1 MPWEIQFDEQ
11 QALDKAM
18 HAFMARGYEATSMQ
32 DLVDSMDLNRGSIYA
47 TYGNKR
53 SLFLRA
59 LAHYELHHRQAW
71 FAELRRTH
79 TPRGAILAVF
89 EGAMAAALSK
99 HGHGGCFLVN
109 SAIELSLH
117 DDDVADIV
125 AEGLVNTERSFRDLI
140 AEGKKIGEI
149 SPDVDPVRT
158 ARVLLGLLVGLRVL
172 ARGRPER
179 PLLQALADQVSALL
193 A

>member
-1 MPWEIQFDEQ
+1 MQ
-11 QALDKAM
+11 
-18 HAFMARGYEATSMQ
+18 AFMAHGYEATSMQ
-32 DLVDSMDLNRGSIYA
+32 DLVDGMGVNRGSIYA
-47 TYGNKR
+47 TFGNKR

-71 FAELRRTH
+71 FAELRRKH
-79 TPRGAILAVF
+79 SPRSAILSVFDGAI
-89 EGAMAAALSK
+89 GAALSK
-99 HGHGGCFLVN
+99 RNRGGCFLVN

-117 DDDVADIV
+117 DDDVAELV
-125 AEGLVNTERSFRDLI
+125 AEGLTNTERAFRELI
-140 AEGKKIGEI
+140 AEGRKIGEI
-149 SPDVDPVRT
+149 PPHVDPVKT

-193 A
+193 E